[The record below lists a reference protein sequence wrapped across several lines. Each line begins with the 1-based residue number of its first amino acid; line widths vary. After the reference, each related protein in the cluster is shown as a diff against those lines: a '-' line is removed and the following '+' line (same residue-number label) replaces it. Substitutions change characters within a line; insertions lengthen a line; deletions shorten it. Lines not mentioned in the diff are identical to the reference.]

1 MQNDWL
7 TSWAIESELFP
18 MTIFV
23 LPVSVNLF
31 VSVAER
37 NQPMIAM
44 WQERTQAMTSG
55 HQRGVLVSYP
65 LMLMARLTFWGKEN
79 TQNEFRL
86 VLKFV
91 NNQFDPLYVGVC
103 YIKLH
108 VEFKEIGKSYL
119 MNLI

>member
-1 MQNDWL
+1 
-7 TSWAIESELFP
+7 
-18 MTIFV
+18 
-23 LPVSVNLF
+23 
-31 VSVAER
+31 
-37 NQPMIAM
+37 
-44 WQERTQAMTSG
+44 MTSG

-79 TQNEFRL
+79 TQKEFRL

>member
-1 MQNDWL
+1 
-7 TSWAIESELFP
+7 
-18 MTIFV
+18 
-23 LPVSVNLF
+23 
-31 VSVAER
+31 
-37 NQPMIAM
+37 
-44 WQERTQAMTSG
+44 MTSG

-79 TQNEFRL
+79 TQKEFRL

-103 YIKLH
+103 YIKLQ

-119 MNLI
+119 MNLIIIVISLVSNSCTGSPHMQF